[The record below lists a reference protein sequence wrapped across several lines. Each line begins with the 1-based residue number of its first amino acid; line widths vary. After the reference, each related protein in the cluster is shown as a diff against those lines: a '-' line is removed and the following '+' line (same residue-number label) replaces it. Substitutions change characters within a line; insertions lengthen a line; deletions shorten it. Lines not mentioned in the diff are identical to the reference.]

1 MPAVQGRSSA
11 AHLTSAMRKATE
23 CSPEVSSLGKVGGHT
38 LAVRLSTVSV
48 REQAII
54 LRLPLL
60 MRSADG
66 AAGLGLCPAWFSS
79 DLSEA
84 AGDDRTCDD
93 MLLSKGVDSRSMLV
107 GSAMPLLR
115 IRKFL
120 AARAGCCP
128 KCLSCCNWM
137 LLITD
142 EVTTMLFSRKAGKD
156 SPLAA

>member
-1 MPAVQGRSSA
+1 M
-11 AHLTSAMRKATE
+11 
-23 CSPEVSSLGKVGGHT
+23 GKVGGHT

-120 AARAGCCP
+120 AAWAGCCP
-128 KCLSCCNWM
+128 KCLRCCNWM

-142 EVTTMLFSRKAGKD
+142 EATAFLSEARKRQ
-156 SPLAA
+156 SPGSVNVQHYSGLATSAMSHPQARPE